1 MKIIIARHGQTDHN
15 KNNYCQ
21 GSIDTILNEEG
32 IKQALLLQEKF
43 KDLTIDLVIS
53 SPLKRALKTAE
64 LAMPNT
70 EILKD
75 DRIKERHLGEYEGVS
90 SSTVSFEEYGH
101 YYLNKADKGVEKIQ
115 DLYERV
121 KSFFEELKNNH
132 EDKNILI
139 VTHGAVYNV
148 IYYYIHGIP
157 EDGILTFQYINNGQ
171 YVEYEI

>member
-1 MKIIIARHGQTDHN
+1 MKVIIARHGQTDHN
-15 KNNYCQ
+15 KNDFCQ
-21 GSIDTILNEEG
+21 GSIDTVLNEEG
-32 IKQALLLQEKF
+32 IRQAELLKEKF
-43 KDLTIDLVIS
+43 QDINIDLVIS

-64 LAMPNT
+64 IAVT
-70 EILKD
+70 HKEILVD
-75 DRIKERHLGEYEGVS
+75 ERIKERHLGLYEGVS
-90 SSTVSFEEYGH
+90 SKTVSFEEYGH
-101 YYLNKADKGVEKIQ
+101 YYLNTDRNGVEKIQ

-132 EDKNILI
+132 EDKTILV

-157 EDGILTFQYINNGQ
+157 EDGILSFKYISNGE